1 MLFVPIRRFSP
12 GGSENGKFGFRK
24 EQMAYERMDS
34 SGAYCAFPP
43 GVLFKGLEVRWN
55 KSITGVDVRIL
66 EGQDPQSAGV
76 AGEDALGV

>member
-1 MLFVPIRRFSP
+1 MFQPGRIRKW
-12 GGSENGKFGFRK
+12 KFGFRK

-43 GVLFKGLEVRWN
+43 GDLFKGLEVRWN
-55 KSITGVDVRIL
+55 KSITGVDVGIL

-76 AGEDALGV
+76 AGEDVLGA